1 MFCIEIETPAEWV
14 EPVYDHVHHSRCFYL
29 FERAREGLLDKL
41 GLPYKDYLKR
51 GLGAVVGSVQA
62 TYKRELKG
70 GLLTVTCDSVELVGR
85 SVFFNQRVLNPRGKA
100 AIEAR
105 IELIFMDFAARRG
118 VSPPTDLVAALTEWS
133 TRG

>member
-1 MFCIEIETPAEWV
+1 MFSIEIETPAEWV

-29 FERAREGLLDKL
+29 FERARGALLDAL
-41 GLPYKDYLKR
+41 GLPYEGYLKC

-70 GLLTVTCDSVELVGR
+70 GLLTVTCDRVEQQGR
-85 SVFFNQRVLNPRGKA
+85 SVIFHQRVLNPKGKV

-105 IELIFMDFAARRG
+105 IELVFMDFAARRG
-118 VSPPTDLVAALTEWS
+118 VNPPAELMVALTEWCS
-133 TRG
+133 RG

>member
-1 MFCIEIETPAEWV
+1 MFSLEIETPTEWV

-29 FERAREGLLDKL
+29 FERAREALLDKL
-41 GLPYKDYLKR
+41 GLPCKDYLKC

-70 GLLTVTCDSVELVGR
+70 GLLSVTCDSIEIEGR
-85 SVFFNQRVLNPRGKA
+85 SVFFNQRVLNSKGKV

-118 VSPPTDLVAALTEWS
+118 VNPPTDLVAAITEWS